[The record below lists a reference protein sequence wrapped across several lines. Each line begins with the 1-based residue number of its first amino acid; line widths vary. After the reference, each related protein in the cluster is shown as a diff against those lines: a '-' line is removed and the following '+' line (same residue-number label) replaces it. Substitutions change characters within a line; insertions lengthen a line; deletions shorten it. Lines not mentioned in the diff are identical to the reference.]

1 MVEDY
6 FRELNYMKKE
16 DFKFKEINGDN
27 GHIDYWFFVEGETA
41 KELTDKYMEQGMIGV
56 TEVVYSKDEDIVGI
70 KRQFHWNFDV
80 IIDNDSL
87 LKELLKSI
95 INSL

>member
-1 MVEDY
+1 
-6 FRELNYMKKE
+6 MKKE

-27 GHIDYWFFVEGETA
+27 GHIDYWFSVEGETA
-41 KELTDKYMEQGMIGV
+41 KELTDKYMEQGMIEV
-56 TEVVYSKDEDIVGI
+56 TEVVYAKDEDIVGV

-95 INSL
+95 VDTLYKLNI

>member
-1 MVEDY
+1 
-6 FRELNYMKKE
+6 MKKE

-27 GHIDYWFFVEGETA
+27 GHIDYWFSVEGETA

-56 TEVVYSKDEDIVGI
+56 TEVVYSKDEDIVGV

-80 IIDNDSL
+80 IVDNDSL

-95 INSL
+95 IDTSYKLNIKFI

>member
-6 FRELNYMKKE
+6 FRGVNYMKKE
-16 DFKFKEINGDN
+16 DLKFKEVNEDN
-27 GHIDYWFFVEGETA
+27 GYIDYWFFVEGETA

-56 TEVVYSKDEDIVGI
+56 TEVVYSKDEDIVGV
-70 KRQFHWNFDV
+70 KRQFPWNFDV
-80 IIDNDSL
+80 IIDNNSL

-95 INSL
+95 ISSL

>member
-1 MVEDY
+1 
-6 FRELNYMKKE
+6 MKKE

-27 GHIDYWFFVEGETA
+27 GHIDYWFSVEGETK

-56 TEVVYSKDEDIVGI
+56 TEVVYSKDEDIVGV

-80 IIDNDSL
+80 IIDNDIF

-95 INSL
+95 VDSLYKLNI

>member
-1 MVEDY
+1 
-6 FRELNYMKKE
+6 MKKE

-27 GHIDYWFFVEGETA
+27 NHIDYWFSVEGETE
-41 KELTDKYMEQGMIGV
+41 KELTDKYMEQGMVGV
-56 TEVVYSKDEDIVGI
+56 TEVVYSKDEDIVGV

-80 IIDNDSL
+80 IIDDDIS

-95 INSL
+95 TDSLHKLNI